1 MIGHSN
7 SVSDDLLMVD
17 NIVIMG
23 GQMMEEEI
31 LQEICKTEIVETLVN
46 TCTMTEIGE
55 IGTIVLKVSSLIQMV
70 LNCS

>member
-46 TCTMTEIGE
+46 ICTMTEIGE

>member
-1 MIGHSN
+1 
-7 SVSDDLLMVD
+7 
-17 NIVIMG
+17 
-23 GQMMEEEI
+23 MEEEI

-46 TCTMTEIGE
+46 ICTMTEIGE

>member
-1 MIGHSN
+1 
-7 SVSDDLLMVD
+7 MVD

-46 TCTMTEIGE
+46 ICTMTEIGE